1 MYSLHQQL
9 YKDFYSLV
17 FMKYLK
23 EIRILNVDF
32 SGRRALNEEIQ
43 EFSNCLGMFGK
54 RDKEKSCFRIFVHLL
69 KDRDCLSSE
78 QLAKRSNLS
87 RATVI
92 HHVSRLMDSGLVTK
106 REKGYFLRFDSL
118 EDLTREIEKDVCS
131 TFKKLREMSKR
142 IDEGMGDRD

>member
-1 MYSLHQQL
+1 MFSLNQQV
-9 YKDFYSLV
+9 YKAFCLLV
-17 FMKYLK
+17 CMEYLK

-32 SGRRALNEEIQ
+32 SRGRALNEELQ
-43 EFSNCLGMFGK
+43 AFSNCLGMFNK

-69 KDRDCLSSE
+69 EEKGYLSSE

-92 HHVSRLMDSGLVTK
+92 HHVTRLIDSGLVMK
-106 REKGYFLRFDSL
+106 KEQGYFLRFNSL
-118 EDLTREIEKDVCS
+118 EDLTKEIEKDVYS

-142 IDEGMGDRD
+142 IDEELKD

>member
-1 MYSLHQQL
+1 ME
-9 YKDFYSLV
+9 
-17 FMKYLK
+17 YLK

-32 SGRRALNEEIQ
+32 SRGRALNEELQ
-43 EFSNCLGMFGK
+43 TFSNCLGMFNK

-69 KDRDCLSSE
+69 EEKGYLSSE

-92 HHVSRLMDSGLVTK
+92 HHVSRLIDSGLVMK
-106 REKGYFLRFDSL
+106 KERGYFLRFDSL
-118 EDLTREIEKDVCS
+118 ENLTKEIEKDVRL

-142 IDEGMGDRD
+142 IDEGIGE

>member
-1 MYSLHQQL
+1 ME
-9 YKDFYSLV
+9 
-17 FMKYLK
+17 YLK

-32 SGRRALNEEIQ
+32 SRKRVLNEELQ
-43 EFSNCLGMFGK
+43 MFSHCLGMFNK

-69 KDRDCLSSE
+69 EEKGYLSSE

-92 HHVSRLMDSGLVTK
+92 HHIGRLIDSGLVMK
-106 REKGYFLRFDSL
+106 KEQGYFLRFDSL

-131 TFKKLREMSKR
+131 TFKRLRKISKR
-142 IDEGMGDRD
+142 IDEGLDI